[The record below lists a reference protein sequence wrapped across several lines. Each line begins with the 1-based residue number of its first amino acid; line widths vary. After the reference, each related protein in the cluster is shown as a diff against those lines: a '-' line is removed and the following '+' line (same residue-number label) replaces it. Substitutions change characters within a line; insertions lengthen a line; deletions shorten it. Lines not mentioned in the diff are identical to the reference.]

1 MIQCLWGGLIPN
13 VRQYHLGWV
22 GELNLKLDSDVVKA
36 IRRGAYSSPLK
47 ISEGLY
53 LIVRDL

>member
-1 MIQCLWGGLIPN
+1 
-13 VRQYHLGWV
+13 V